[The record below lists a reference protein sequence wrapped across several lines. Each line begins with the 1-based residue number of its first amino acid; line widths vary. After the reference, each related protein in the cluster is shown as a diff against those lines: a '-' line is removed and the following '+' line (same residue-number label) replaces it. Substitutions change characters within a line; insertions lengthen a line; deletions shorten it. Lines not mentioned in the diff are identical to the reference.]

1 VSEEAGQGVI
11 QPFASQ
17 DEAASAALAILQKD
31 PEFAPPKPRDETG
44 KFTKAQSE
52 EAKPETEATEE
63 KAEEPKEEVQEE
75 APKLKFKV
83 KFKGE
88 DDSDVEAE
96 LEPDE
101 LVKGYMQ
108 QKDYSRKTAQLARER
123 EQLEAKIKAAV
134 EPKVSEFER
143 QLETYRQAVLML
155 ADREGA
161 NVDLNKLAETDPAQA
176 QKLFFKRLEFNNTL
190 QAITSKQQELL
201 TQRQEEWKTNLQ
213 KQAKEAVETL
223 ERDIPGWNTDRYSK
237 VLKTGMEYGF
247 KAEEVNAIT
256 DPRAIKVLDDARQ
269 WREFKAAKPGTQDKQ
284 KVTVPKVVKPG
295 TAEKPDPKASEWK
308 DTMGR
313 LQKSGGKDL
322 GAAASLAMR
331 ILEREGVK

>member
-1 VSEEAGQGVI
+1 VSEEAGQGEI
-11 QPFASQ
+11 QPFAGP
-17 DEAASAALAILQKD
+17 DDAAAAALAILQKD
-31 PEFAPPKPRDETG
+31 PEFAPAKPRDETG
-44 KFTKAQSE
+44 KFTKAPSE
-52 EAKPETEATEE
+52 EAKPETEAPEE
-63 KAEEPKEEVQEE
+63 KAEEPVEEE

-83 KFKGE
+83 KYKGE
-88 DDSDVEAE
+88 DDTDVEAE

-123 EQLEAKIKAAV
+123 EQIEAKIKAAV
-134 EPKVSEFER
+134 EPKVSEFEK

-190 QAITSKQQELL
+190 QAITGKQQELL
-201 TQRQEEWKTNLQ
+201 TQRQEEMRATLQ
-213 KQAKEAVETL
+213 KQAKEAVEAL
-223 ERDIPGWNTDRYSK
+223 ERDIPGWNQDRYSK

-247 KAEEVNAIT
+247 KAEEVNSIT

-269 WREFKAAKPGTQDKQ
+269 WREFKAAKPATQDKQ

-295 TAEKPDPKASEWK
+295 TAEKPDPKATEWK